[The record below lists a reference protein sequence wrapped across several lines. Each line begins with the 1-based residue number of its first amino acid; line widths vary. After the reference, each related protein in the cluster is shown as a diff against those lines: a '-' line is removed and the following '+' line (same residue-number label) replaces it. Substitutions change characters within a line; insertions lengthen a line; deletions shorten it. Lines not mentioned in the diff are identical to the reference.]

1 MSNMIMKMEEMV
13 PLFKLLGDRT
23 RLTIVHLLQIREC
36 CVCELV
42 DVLELSQPAISQHLR
57 RLRDSGIVSEERRG
71 QWVYYS
77 LNNESKYY
85 LFRSEERR
93 VGKVSK

>member
-1 MSNMIMKMEEMV
+1 MSRMIMEIDEMV

-42 DVLELSQPAISQHLR
+42 DVLRLSQPVISIYADYEVRELSVKNGVINGFII
-57 RLRDSGIVSEERRG
+57 L
-71 QWVYYS
+71 
-77 LNNESKYY
+77 
-85 LFRSEERR
+85 
-93 VGKVSK
+93 